1 MTLRQ
6 GAETVIIEEKRST
19 LKIHHHTTPTT
30 HNTYIGYRSSDSFFH
45 TPVLIDVSKFIMKT
59 VLTTVVCLL
68 AGAVH
73 GFAPPSTTSMIVSR
87 RSNKISIPHVTQL
100 NMIGDLLG
108 GLFGGGKTDAEIT
121 DSVYFD
127 IAIDGNPAGRI
138 EMGLY
143 GGVVPKTVENFKQL
157 CLNKEGE
164 GYKRS
169 TFHRIIPGEILK
181 NLLKKRRGV
190 SFFCLVASL

>member
-6 GAETVIIEEKRST
+6 GAETVIIGEKRST
-19 LKIHHHTTPTT
+19 LKINHHTTPTT
-30 HNTYIGYRSSDSFFH
+30 HNTYIGYRSSDSFFR

-73 GFAPPSTTSMIVSR
+73 GFAPPSTTSMIVST

>member
-1 MTLRQ
+1 
-6 GAETVIIEEKRST
+6 
-19 LKIHHHTTPTT
+19 
-30 HNTYIGYRSSDSFFH
+30 
-45 TPVLIDVSKFIMKT
+45 
-59 VLTTVVCLL
+59 
-68 AGAVH
+68 
-73 GFAPPSTTSMIVSR
+73 
-87 RSNKISIPHVTQL
+87 
-100 NMIGDLLG
+100 MIGDLLG